1 MRTRFEPAQLAAP
14 AIAEANSILR
24 KCVHCGFCMATCPTY
39 QLTNDERDGPR
50 GRIYLIKEML
60 EAGGNAGPEVTRHL
74 DRCLTCLSCMT
85 TCPSGVDYLHLADI
99 ARTRIHN
106 TAKRSL
112 FARLLRWTLAKILP
126 RPQRFATALKIAR
139 FAKPLTPLFRSFGF
153 SRPLAAM
160 LELAPLKLAPPS
172 DLKGGER
179 FAASGLRRARV
190 LLFQGCAQ
198 QVLAARI
205 NEAAIRLMARHG
217 IEVMIAADEGCCGA
231 LSLHMGREEEARGF
245 AARNISSWYDT
256 ANKSGIDAVVI
267 TASGCGSVIRDYG
280 HLMCRTGLSGQAAR
294 ISDLAMDITGFL
306 ENIPLDDPDQPMGVK
321 VAWHPPCSLQH
332 GQKIKDA
339 PAKML
344 SRAGYEVYLPKDS
357 HLCCGS
363 AGVYNILQ
371 PEIADQLL
379 VNKQKNIGLTGADI
393 IATANI
399 GCMTQLAK
407 SSKLPVVHVVELL
420 DWATG
425 GPKPA
430 GLSRLAHSRS

>member
-1 MRTRFEPAQLAAP
+1 VQTRFEPAQLAAP
-14 AIAEANSILR
+14 AIAEADAILR

-39 QLTNDERDGPR
+39 RLTGDERDGPR

-60 EAGGNAGPEVTRHL
+60 EAGGSAGPEVTHHL

-106 TAKRSL
+106 TAKRRP
-112 FARLLRWTLAKILP
+112 FERLLRWLLARLLP
-126 RPQRFATALKIAR
+126 RPGRFAATLKLAR
-139 FAKPLTPLFRSFGF
+139 FAKPLTPLLQTMAW

-160 LELAPLKLAPPS
+160 LRLAPFRLPAPS

-179 FAASGLRRARV
+179 FGASGLRRARV

-198 QVLAARI
+198 RVLAARI
-205 NEAAIRLMARHG
+205 NEAAIRLMTRHG
-217 IEVMIAADEGCCGA
+217 VEVLIAGDEGCCGA
-231 LSLHMGREEEARGF
+231 LSLHMGREDEARDL
-245 AARNISSWYDT
+245 AARNIASWYGT
-256 ANKSGIDAVVI
+256 VNRAGIDALVI

-280 HLMCRTGLSGQAAR
+280 HLMARSAISGQAAR
-294 ISDLAMDITGFL
+294 LSDLALDITAFL
-306 ENIPLDDPDQPMGVK
+306 EDIPLDDPETPMGLK

-339 PAKML
+339 PARML
-344 SRAGYEVYLPKDS
+344 QRAGFEVYLPADS

-371 PEIADQLL
+371 PEIADRLL
-379 VNKQKNIGLTGADI
+379 RDKQENIGRTGADI

-407 SSKLPVVHVVELL
+407 GSQLPVVHVVELL

-425 GPKPA
+425 GPKPQA
-430 GLSRLAHSRS
+430 LARLT